1 MNIFAKL
8 FKIGKAEIHSVI
20 ESFEDPINMT
30 EQGIREM
37 KEQLAKSVEA
47 LAQLK
52 AISIRKKNEA
62 ETEKQTANDY
72 YNKAVI
78 LVQKAENKELE
89 AAEADRLAKEAL
101 KKQSSALENASQ
113 LENEHEK
120 LHMECEKMQGNI
132 NNLKSNISKWEN
144 ELKTLK
150 ARVQVSEATRDINKK
165 MTFIENGSTVSMLE
179 KLKERAAR
187 QEALA
192 EAYSDI
198 SNSGKTIDDEIDAIV
213 NNSDKNTEEALQ
225 KLKETLKKD

>member
-37 KEQLAKSVEA
+37 TEQLAKSIEA

-52 AISIRKKNEA
+52 ALSIRKKNEA

-78 LVQKAENKELE
+78 LVQKAENKDIE

>member
-1 MNIFAKL
+1 MNIFARL
-8 FKIGKAEIHSVI
+8 FKIGKAEVHSVI
-20 ESFEDPINMT
+20 DGFEDPINLT

-37 KEQLAKSVEA
+37 KEQLVKSTEA

-52 AISIRKKNEA
+52 ALSIRKKNEA
-62 ETEKQTANDY
+62 ETEQQTAKDY

-78 LVQKAENKELE
+78 IVQKAENGEVG
-89 AAEADRLAKEAL
+89 ATEADRLAKEAL
-101 KKQSSALENASQ
+101 KKQSSAQENSVHLEG
-113 LENEHEK
+113 EHAK
-120 LHMECEKMQGNI
+120 LHTECEKMQGNI

-165 MTFIENGSTVSMLE
+165 MTLMDTGSTVSMLE
-179 KLKERAAR
+179 KLKERVIQ

-198 SNSGKTIDDEIDAIV
+198 SNAGKTIDDEIDAVV
-213 NNSDKNTEEALQ
+213 NNSDMQAEDALK

>member
-78 LVQKAENKELE
+78 LVQKAENKEIE

-165 MTFIENGSTVSMLE
+165 MTL
-179 KLKERAAR
+179 LK
-187 QEALA
+187 
-192 EAYSDI
+192 
-198 SNSGKTIDDEIDAIV
+198 
-213 NNSDKNTEEALQ
+213 TEVR
-225 KLKETLKKD
+225 

>member
-179 KLKERAAR
+179 KIKERAAR

>member
-78 LVQKAENKELE
+78 LVQKAENKEIE

-198 SNSGKTIDDEIDAIV
+198 STSGKTIDDEIDAIV

>member
-1 MNIFAKL
+1 MNIFARL
-8 FKIGKAEIHSVI
+8 FKIGKAEVHSVI
-20 ESFEDPINMT
+20 DSFEDPINLT

-37 KEQLAKSVEA
+37 KEQLVKSTEA

-52 AISIRKKNEA
+52 ALSIRKKNEA
-62 ETEKQTANDY
+62 ETEQQTAKDY

-78 LVQKAENKELE
+78 IVQKAENGEVD
-89 AAEADRLAKEAL
+89 ATEADRLAKEAL
-101 KKQSSALENASQ
+101 KKQSSAQENSVHLEG
-113 LENEHEK
+113 EHAK
-120 LHMECEKMQGNI
+120 LHAECEKMQGNI

-165 MTFIENGSTVSMLE
+165 MTLMDTGSTVSMLE
-179 KLKERAAR
+179 KLKERVIQ

-198 SNSGKTIDDEIDAIV
+198 SNAGKTIDDEIDAVV
-213 NNSDKNTEEALQ
+213 NNSDMQAEDALK
-225 KLKETLKKD
+225 KLKESLKKD